1 MIGNWL
7 IRPDGTKC
15 PIWDSFL
22 TRVVPDSEKREFLQR
37 FVGSALTGDTADERL
52 PVLFGTGAN
61 GKSTT
66 SQVLKRVLGDYA
78 LTAAPNLLIQQKYD
92 SHPTEVADLRGS
104 RLVFSVEIGDNRN
117 MDEAK
122 VKQAKTDLHTLEN
135 CLDLYKIDKGR
146 YPSTEEGL
154 QAVVTAGKCKN
165 QLKDPWG
172 HPYVYLFPGQAHPDS
187 FDLKSYG
194 ADGQQGGES
203 TNADIINP

>member
-1 MIGNWL
+1 VKAPPSARAAARGMTL
-7 IRPDGTKC
+7 IE
-15 PIWDSFL
+15 IL
-22 TRVVPDSEKREFLQR
+22 VVITILGIIAAAVAVNV
-37 FVGSALTGDTADERL
+37 VGQL
-52 PVLFGTGAN
+52 
-61 GKSTT
+61 
-66 SQVLKRVLGDYA
+66 
-78 LTAAPNLLIQQKYD
+78 
-92 SHPTEVADLRGS
+92 
-104 RLVFSVEIGDNRN
+104 
-117 MDEAK
+117 DEAK

-172 HPYVYLFPGQAHPDS
+172 HPYVYLFPGQVHPDS

>member
-1 MIGNWL
+1 MKAPSSARAAARGMTL
-7 IRPDGTKC
+7 IE
-15 PIWDSFL
+15 IL
-22 TRVVPDSEKREFLQR
+22 VVITILGIIAAAVAVNV
-37 FVGSALTGDTADERL
+37 VGQL
-52 PVLFGTGAN
+52 
-61 GKSTT
+61 
-66 SQVLKRVLGDYA
+66 
-78 LTAAPNLLIQQKYD
+78 
-92 SHPTEVADLRGS
+92 
-104 RLVFSVEIGDNRN
+104 
-117 MDEAK
+117 DEAK

-172 HPYVYLFPGQAHPDS
+172 HPYVYLFPGQVHPDS

>member
-1 MIGNWL
+1 MKAPRSARAAARGMTL
-7 IRPDGTKC
+7 IE
-15 PIWDSFL
+15 IL
-22 TRVVPDSEKREFLQR
+22 VVITILGIIAAAVAVNV
-37 FVGSALTGDTADERL
+37 VGQL
-52 PVLFGTGAN
+52 
-61 GKSTT
+61 
-66 SQVLKRVLGDYA
+66 
-78 LTAAPNLLIQQKYD
+78 
-92 SHPTEVADLRGS
+92 
-104 RLVFSVEIGDNRN
+104 
-117 MDEAK
+117 DEAK

-154 QAVVTAGKCKN
+154 QAVVSAGKCKN

-172 HPYVYLFPGQAHPDS
+172 HPYVYLFPGQVHPDS